1 MPHSPLDRVLHAAPA
16 DAPPGGSG
24 PLARLRTALSAN
36 SDRRLV
42 SACLAGSEEAWA
54 TLVHKYKNLIYSIPL
69 RYGADPADAADIF
82 QAVCIE
88 LFHELPRLRNVDT
101 LRSWLVTV
109 AAHQSY
115 HWKRR
120 RLRKAEKEVEGL
132 EEEALPAV
140 LPPDVAAELEREQLV
155 REAVA
160 ALPPRC
166 REMVRMLF
174 YEDPPVSYAEVA
186 RRLDLATG
194 SIGFIRGR
202 CLDRLQKA
210 LEELGF

>member
-1 MPHSPLDRVLHAAPA
+1 MPHSPHDRALHAAPP
-16 DAPPGGSG
+16 DRSPGGNG
-24 PLARLRTALSAN
+24 PLAGLRTALSPN

-42 SACLAGSEEAWA
+42 TDCLAGSEEAWA
-54 TLVHKYKNLIYSIPL
+54 ALVHKYKNLIYSIPL

-88 LFHELPRLRNVDT
+88 LFHELPRLRNADS
-101 LRSWLVTV
+101 LRSWLMTV

-120 RLRKAEKEVEGL
+120 HLRRAEKEVEGL

-155 REAVA
+155 REVVA

-166 REMVRMLF
+166 REMVRLLF

-186 RRLDLATG
+186 QRFGLATG
-194 SIGFIRGR
+194 SIGFMRGR
-202 CLDRLQKA
+202 CLNRLQKA

>member
-1 MPHSPLDRVLHAAPA
+1 M
-16 DAPPGGSG
+16 
-24 PLARLRTALSAN
+24 ARLRSALSPN

-42 SACLAGSEEAWA
+42 AACLAGSEEAWA
-54 TLVHKYKNLIYSIPL
+54 TLVHRYKNLIYSIPL
-69 RYGADPADAADIF
+69 RYGAEPADAADIF

-88 LFHELPRLRNVDT
+88 LFQELPRLRNADT

-174 YEDPPVSYAEVA
+174 YEDPPLSYAEVA

-202 CLDRLQKA
+202 CLNRLQKA